1 MGNSKF
7 ILACIFP
14 AIIAISVPFEAKS
27 QEMKS
32 INDFVQGNLS
42 SKNKSTEFF
51 VGMRCYAI
59 YSVFSFYLDDNAQTQ
74 MASNFK
80 VLAGKAFDFAL
91 ANREK
96 SSDDYISS
104 QAKMMVDGYVE
115 RFLKS
120 KALTGNG
127 TDDTVIENDLST
139 CGYIFGGAG
148 K

>member
-14 AIIAISVPFEAKS
+14 AIIAISSPFEAKS

-32 INDFVQGNLS
+32 INDFVQGNLN

-59 YSVFSFYLDDNAQTQ
+59 YSVFSFYLNDNAQTQ

-80 VLAGKAFDFAL
+80 ALAGKAFDFAL

-115 RFLKS
+115 RFLKA

-127 TDDTVIENDLST
+127 TDDPVIENDLST
-139 CGYIFGGAG
+139 CGYIFGGGG